1 MGGVR
6 GLLPRLPILQQKLIH
21 RTRRRQMTLRN
32 ILLAGT
38 ALGAAAFLAVPAF
51 AASNTQAELDAL
63 KAQIEALQ
71 RKVDDVQIQHGN
83 AIKSL
88 EERKSDV
95 EVSLKNGR
103 PVFKSA
109 DGNFTFGITG
119 RAHLDV
125 GGYDQD
131 DASKAN
137 FGGLRGNAN
146 FRRLRVGLNGTLA
159 KDFGYNI
166 EFNFGD
172 SGTESNARIYEAVL
186 AYKGIDGLQILTGA
200 TKPRMTLDD
209 STSSNDI
216 TFIERATAA
225 NLAISP
231 AAGEGRMLLGGIYN
245 TSNFYSSAFYS
256 MGTVGNNTSA
266 GNTDFDT
273 SNAVGRL
280 AYATSPKEGAN
291 FHFGVSASHSF
302 NLPGDA
308 LRLRDRPELRI
319 DPTRLI
325 DANFGATVDTVSVYG
340 PELAFNYGPFRA
352 QGEYYRFDVS
362 GLNANPDADLDAWY
376 LQASWILTGESY
388 NYDIKKA
395 AFKGVKP
402 ANPFGFGNKGSGAWE
417 IAARYSQ
424 ADLND
429 ASAGIAGGEQDII
442 TVGLNWYVNNNLR
455 FMLNYLNVD
464 VEDRGGV
471 TNSNFGHD
479 AVALRT
485 QFAF

>member
-1 MGGVR
+1 
-6 GLLPRLPILQQKLIH
+6 
-21 RTRRRQMTLRN
+21 MTLRN

-38 ALGAAAFLAVPAF
+38 AIGAAAFLAAPAF

-71 RKVDDVQIQHGN
+71 RKIDDVEIQQGN
-83 AIKSL
+83 RIKTL

-95 EVSLKNGR
+95 EVTLKDGR
-103 PVFKSA
+103 PGFKTA
-109 DGNFTFGITG
+109 DGNFSFNLHG

-131 DASKAN
+131 SASKAN

-146 FRRLRVGLNGTLA
+146 FRRLRLGAAGTFA
-159 KDFGYNI
+159 KDFAYNI

-172 SGTESNARIYEAVL
+172 SGTESNARIYEAL
-186 AYKGIDGLQILTGA
+186 LTYKGIEGVNLVIGA
-200 TKPRMTLDD
+200 TKPKMTLDD

-216 TFIERATAA
+216 TFIERSTAA

-231 AAGEGRMLLGGIYN
+231 AAGEARMTAGGTFN
-245 TSNFYSSAFYS
+245 TDNFFGAAYYT
-256 MGTVGNNTSA
+256 MGTATA
-266 GNTDFDT
+266 GAGQDDFDT
-273 SNAVGRL
+273 SNVVGRV
-280 AYATSPKEGAN
+280 AYATSPKEGLNVHIGA
-291 FHFGVSASHSF
+291 SASHSF
-302 NLPGDA
+302 NLPGDT
-308 LRLRDRPELRI
+308 LRFRDRPELRV

-325 DANFGATVDTVSVYG
+325 DANFGATVDTVTVYG

-352 QGEYYRFDVS
+352 QGEYYRYDVN

-388 NYDIKKA
+388 SYDIKKA
-395 AFKGVKP
+395 AYKGVKP
-402 ANPFGFGNKGSGAWE
+402 ANPFGFGNRGPGAWE
-417 IAARYSQ
+417 LAARYSQ

-429 ASAGIAGGEQDII
+429 TGAGIAGGEQDII

-471 TNSNFGHD
+471 ANPDFGHD

-485 QFAF
+485 QFTF

>member
-1 MGGVR
+1 
-6 GLLPRLPILQQKLIH
+6 
-21 RTRRRQMTLRN
+21 MTLRN

-38 ALGAAAFLAVPAF
+38 AIGAAAFLAAPAF

-71 RKVDDVQIQHGN
+71 RKIDDVEIQHGT

-95 EVSLKNGR
+95 EVTLKDGR
-103 PVFKSA
+103 PGFKSA
-109 DGNFTFGITG
+109 DGNFSFNLHG

-131 DASKAN
+131 SASEAN

-146 FRRLRVGLNGTLA
+146 FRRLRLGAAGTFA
-159 KDFGYNI
+159 KDFKYNI

-172 SGTESNARIYEAVL
+172 SGTESNARIYEAVV
-186 AYKGIDGLQILTGA
+186 AYTGFENLQIITGA

-216 TFIERATAA
+216 TFIERSTAA
-225 NLAISP
+225 NLAITP
-231 AAGEGRMLLGGIYN
+231 AAGEGRMLAGGIYN
-245 TSNFYSSAFYS
+245 TSNFYGSAFYS
-256 MGTVGNNTSA
+256 MGTVGNNASA

-273 SNAVGRL
+273 SNVVGRL
-280 AYATSPKEGAN
+280 AYATSPKEGLNVHIGA
-291 FHFGVSASHSF
+291 SASHSF
-302 NLPGDA
+302 NLPGDT
-308 LRLRDRPELRI
+308 LRLRDRPELRV

-325 DANFGATVDTVSVYG
+325 DANFGATVDTVTVYG
-340 PELAFNYGPFRA
+340 PELALNYGPFRA

-395 AFKGVKP
+395 AYKGVKP
-402 ANPFGFGNKGSGAWE
+402 ANPFGFGNGGPGAWE
-417 IAARYSQ
+417 VALRYSQ

-429 ASAGIAGGEQDII
+429 TSAGIAGGEQDII

-471 TNSNFGHD
+471 ANPDFGHD

-485 QFAF
+485 QFNF

>member
-1 MGGVR
+1 
-6 GLLPRLPILQQKLIH
+6 
-21 RTRRRQMTLRN
+21 MTLRN

-38 ALGAAAFLAVPAF
+38 AIGAAAFLAAPAF

-71 RKVDDVQIQHGN
+71 RKIDDVEIQHGT

-95 EVSLKNGR
+95 EVTLKDGR
-103 PVFKSA
+103 PGFKSA
-109 DGNFTFGITG
+109 DGNFSFNLHG

-131 DASKAN
+131 SASEAN

-146 FRRLRVGLNGTLA
+146 FRRLRLGAAGTFA
-159 KDFGYNI
+159 KDFAYNI

-172 SGTESNARIYEAVL
+172 SGTESNARIYEAL
-186 AYKGIDGLQILTGA
+186 LTYKGIEGVNLVIGA
-200 TKPRMTLDD
+200 TKPKMTLDD

-216 TFIERATAA
+216 TFIERATAV
-225 NLAISP
+225 NLAITP
-231 AAGEGRMLLGGIYN
+231 AAGEARMTTGG
-245 TSNFYSSAFYS
+245 TFHTDNFFGATYYT
-256 MGTVGNNTSA
+256 MGTATA
-266 GNTDFDT
+266 GGGLDDNDT
-273 SNAVGRL
+273 SNVVGRV
-280 AYATSPKEGAN
+280 AYATSPKEGLNVHIGAS
-291 FHFGVSASHSF
+291 GSHSF
-302 NLPGDA
+302 NVPSDTI
-308 LRLRDRPELRI
+308 RFRDRPELRVDPLRYI
-319 DPTRLI
+319 DTGNI
-325 DANFGATVDTVSVYG
+325 GGVDTITVYG

-352 QGEYYRFDVS
+352 QGEYYRYDIDGIAGGNV
-362 GLNANPDADLDAWY
+362 NLDAWY

-388 NYDIKKA
+388 SYDIKKA
-395 AFKGVKP
+395 AYKGVKA
-402 ANPFGFGNKGSGAWE
+402 ANPFGFGNGGPGAWE

-429 ASAGIAGGEQDII
+429 AGAGIAGGEQDII

-464 VEDRGGV
+464 VENRGGV
-471 TNSNFGHD
+471 ANPNFGHD

-485 QFAF
+485 QFTF

>member
-1 MGGVR
+1 
-6 GLLPRLPILQQKLIH
+6 
-21 RTRRRQMTLRN
+21 MTLRN

-38 ALGAAAFLAVPAF
+38 AIGAAAFLAAPAF

-71 RKVDDVQIQHGN
+71 RKIDDVEIQQGN
-83 AIKSL
+83 RIKTL

-95 EVSLKNGR
+95 EVTLKDGR
-103 PVFKSA
+103 PGFKTA
-109 DGNFTFGITG
+109 DGNFSFNLHG

-131 DASKAN
+131 SASKAN

-146 FRRLRVGLNGTLA
+146 FRRLRLGAAGTFA
-159 KDFGYNI
+159 KDFAYNI

-172 SGTESNARIYEAVL
+172 SGTESNARIYEAL
-186 AYKGIDGLQILTGA
+186 LTYKGIEGVNLVIGA
-200 TKPRMTLDD
+200 TKPKMTLDD

-216 TFIERATAA
+216 TFIERSTAA

-231 AAGEGRMLLGGIYN
+231 AAGEARMTAGGTFN
-245 TSNFYSSAFYS
+245 TDNFFGAAYYT
-256 MGTVGNNTSA
+256 MGTATA
-266 GNTDFDT
+266 GAGQDDFDT
-273 SNAVGRL
+273 SNVVGRV
-280 AYATSPKEGAN
+280 AYATSPKEGLNVHIGA
-291 FHFGVSASHSF
+291 SASHSF
-302 NLPGDA
+302 NLPGDT
-308 LRLRDRPELRI
+308 LRFRDRPELRV

-325 DANFGATVDTVSVYG
+325 DANFGATVDTVTVYG

-352 QGEYYRFDVS
+352 QGEYYRYDVN

-388 NYDIKKA
+388 SYDIKKA
-395 AFKGVKP
+395 AYKGVKP
-402 ANPFGFGNKGSGAWE
+402 ANPFGFGNRGPGAWE
-417 IAARYSQ
+417 LAARYSQ

-429 ASAGIAGGEQDII
+429 TGAGIAGGEQDII

-464 VEDRGGV
+464 VENRGGV
-471 TNSNFGHD
+471 ANPDFGHD

-485 QFAF
+485 QFTF

>member
-1 MGGVR
+1 
-6 GLLPRLPILQQKLIH
+6 
-21 RTRRRQMTLRN
+21 MTLRN

-38 ALGAAAFLAVPAF
+38 ALGAATLLAGPAL

-63 KAQIEALQ
+63 KAQIESLQ
-71 RKVDDVQIQHGN
+71 RKIDDVEIQQGN
-83 AIKSL
+83 RIKTL

-95 EVSLKNGR
+95 EVSLKDGR
-103 PVFKSA
+103 PVFKTA

-125 GGYDQD
+125 GGYSQD
-131 DASKAN
+131 DASEGN

-146 FRRLRVGLNGTLA
+146 FRRARLGFNGTFA
-159 KDFGYNI
+159 KDFKYNI

-172 SGTESNARIYEAVL
+172 SGTESNARIYEAL
-186 AYKGIDGLQILTGA
+186 LTYTGIDGLQIMAGA

-231 AAGEGRMLLGGIYN
+231 AAGEGRMLVGGIYN
-245 TSNFYSSAFYS
+245 TSNFYGSAFYS
-256 MGTVGNNTSA
+256 MGSVGNNTSA
-266 GNTDFDT
+266 GNTDYDE
-273 SNAVGRL
+273 SNIVGRL

-308 LRLRDRPELRI
+308 LRLRDRPELRV
-319 DPTRLI
+319 DPARMI

-388 NYDIKKA
+388 KYDIKKA
-395 AFKGVKP
+395 AYSGVKP
-402 ANPFGFGNKGSGAWE
+402 ANPFGFGGGGAGAWE
-417 IAARYSQ
+417 IAARYSS

-429 ASAGIAGGEQDII
+429 ASAGINGGEQEII
-442 TVGLNWYVNNNLR
+442 TVGLNWYVNNNMR

-464 VEDRGGV
+464 VKNSGL
-471 TNSNFGHD
+471 TNPNFGHD
-479 AVALRT
+479 AIALRT